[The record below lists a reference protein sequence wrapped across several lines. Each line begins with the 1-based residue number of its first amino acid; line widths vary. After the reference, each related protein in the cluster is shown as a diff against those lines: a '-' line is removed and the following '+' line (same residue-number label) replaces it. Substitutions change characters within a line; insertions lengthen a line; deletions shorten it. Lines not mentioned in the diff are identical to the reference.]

1 MNVVTN
7 AIDKHQVELT
17 ITVDEKEVAKAFN
30 QAVKR
35 IATQVNIP
43 GFRKG
48 KAPRKVLEAQYGVD
62 AIKGEA
68 FDILVNS
75 SYGKALTEGEFTPVS
90 EPQVETIVFEEGKA
104 LEYKATFTKKPE
116 VTLGQ
121 YKGLEAE
128 KEDATVSEE
137 EVEKQLEGIRAQHAE
152 LVVAPEGTAIANDDF
167 AVIDFAG
174 SVDGVPFDGG
184 EGKSYPLQ
192 IGSNSFIPGFEE
204 QLIGAKAGDDV
215 VVKVTF
221 PAEYFV
227 ADLAGKEAE
236 FKVHVHDVKRK
247 ELPVLDDEFA
257 KKTSAYESFEALKA
271 DLRKQLE
278 QNKERQSVE
287 KYGAAIIEQAVTGST
302 VEIPEIMV
310 EDRIDTMLEEMD
322 MNLAQRGMN
331 LNSYLKMIGK
341 EREEL
346 RNEYRDVAAE
356 NVKTDLVL
364 EAVQKAEG
372 ITVSPEDMNY
382 EIFTMAQNFGADPK
396 EVFEI
401 ITKEGRIAMLAGT
414 VGRKKA
420 AAFILD
426 NAKGADQEE
435 AKAAE

>member
-17 ITVDEKEVAKAFN
+17 ITVEEKEVAKAFN
-30 QAVKR
+30 QAVRR
-35 IATQVNIP
+35 IAAQVNIP

-48 KAPRKVLEAQYGVD
+48 KAPRKVLEAQFGAD

-75 SYGKALTEGEFTPVS
+75 SYAQALREGDLTPVS
-90 EPQVETIVFEEGKA
+90 EPNIETVVFEEGKD

-121 YKGLEAE
+121 YKELEAV
-128 KEDATVSEE
+128 KDDATVSEE

-152 LVVAPEGTAIANDDF
+152 LVVAPEGTEIAKDDF

-192 IGSNSFIPGFEE
+192 IGSNSFIPGFED

-221 PAEYFV
+221 PADYFV
-227 ADLAGKEAE
+227 SDLAGKEAE

-257 KKTSAYESFEALKA
+257 KTTSAYESIEALKA

-278 QNKERQSVE
+278 QNKARQVEE
-287 KYGAAIIEQAVTGST
+287 KYGAAIIEQAVKGST
-302 VEIPEIMV
+302 VEIPEVMV
-310 EDRIDTMLEEMD
+310 EERIDTMLEEMD

-346 RNEYRDVAAE
+346 RKEYRDVAEE

-372 ITVSPEDMNY
+372 ITVTPDDMNF

-401 ITKEGRIAMLAGT
+401 ISKEGRISMLAGT

-426 NAKGADQEE
+426 HVKGAQEA
-435 AKAAE
+435 AKDAE

>member
-17 ITVDEKEVAKAFN
+17 ITVEENEVAKAFN
-30 QAVKR
+30 QAVRR
-35 IATQVNIP
+35 IAAQVNIP

-48 KAPRKVLEAQYGVD
+48 KAPRKVLEAQFGAE

-75 SYGKALTEGEFTPVS
+75 SYAQALREGDLTPVS
-90 EPQVETIVFEEGKA
+90 EPNIETVVFEEGKD

-121 YKGLEAE
+121 YKDLEAV
-128 KEDATVSEE
+128 KDDATVSEE

-152 LVVAPEGTAIANDDF
+152 LVVAPEGTEIAKDDF

-192 IGSNSFIPGFEE
+192 IGSNSFIPGFED

-221 PAEYFV
+221 PADYFV
-227 ADLAGKEAE
+227 NDLAGKEAE

-257 KKTSAYESFEALKA
+257 KTTSAYESIEALKA

-278 QNKERQSVE
+278 QNKARQVEE
-287 KYGAAIIEQAVTGST
+287 KYGAAIIEQAVKGST
-302 VEIPEIMV
+302 VEIPEVMV
-310 EDRIDTMLEEMD
+310 EERIDTMLEEMD

-346 RNEYRDVAAE
+346 RKEYRDVAEE

-372 ITVSPEDMNY
+372 ITVTPDDMNF

-401 ITKEGRIAMLAGT
+401 ISKEGRISMLAGT

-426 NAKGADQEE
+426 HVKGAQEA
-435 AKAAE
+435 AKDAE